1 MKFKEKSGG
10 ISGLKNKLWFN
21 LFLRI
26 TAIFAVFVTV
36 LTVANGTL
44 LPTFY
49 RHKQKN
55 LLISQ
60 IRRMSRMDLNNTSSV
75 SDMLSEFSDKY
86 GFDTEIYTES
96 GKILYTTHGSQML
109 DFLIIGHDGFAMSHE
124 ELIATKR
131 QILADGTVFEQ
142 AHRLFDGEGFML
154 CRKEISNGIFAEV
167 RIKTELIKS
176 SARMAGEFISFVAII
191 CFLLSL
197 VWIFLYVRRFSKPL
211 AQMSKTTKQMAGLQ
225 FERKI
230 SVKGNDEIAQLAI
243 SINVMSDSLYNA
255 LEELKAANLKLQD
268 EIEHERQL
276 DVMRKAFV
284 ANVSHELKT
293 PLAIIKGYAEGLKLN
308 VNSSSRDEYCDT
320 IIDETERM
328 NALVLSILELSRY
341 ESGQIGMN
349 KESFDIGAIAS
360 ECLEKIFKEKNIE
373 IENLIPE
380 NTNIFAD
387 EEQIRQVLNAYLENA
402 LSHTSEGGTV
412 TVKCEEKPDKIRVCI
427 FNTGSHIEE
436 EIMPYIWQSFY
447 RGDTSHKR
455 DEGRFGLGLSI
466 VAAIMKIHGENY
478 GVYNTDDGVCFWFEV
493 PRSQE

>member
-1 MKFKEKSGG
+1 MKFKEKSSG

-26 TAIFAVFVTV
+26 AAIFAVFVTV

-60 IRRMSRMDLNNTSSV
+60 IRRISKVDLNDTSSV

-86 GFDTEIYTES
+86 GFDTEIYAKS

-109 DFLIIGHDGFAMSHE
+109 DFLIIGRDDFTMSHE
-124 ELIATKR
+124 ELVATKR
-131 QILADGTVFEQ
+131 QILFDGTVFEH
-142 AHRLFDGEGFML
+142 AHRIFDKESFML
-154 CRKEISNGIFAEV
+154 CRKEISNGIFAEI

-176 SARMAGEFISFVAII
+176 SARMAGEFISFVAVV
-191 CFLLSL
+191 CFFLSL

-230 SVKGNDEIAQLAI
+230 SVEGNDEIAQLAI
-243 SINVMSDSLYNA
+243 SINVMSDSLYKA

-268 EIEHERQL
+268 EIELERQL

-308 VNSSSRDEYCDT
+308 VNSASKDEYCDT

-341 ESGQIGMN
+341 ESGQIGLN
-349 KESFDIGAIAS
+349 KENFDVSSLSS
-360 ECLEKIFKEKNIE
+360 EILDKIFKEKGIE
-373 IENLIPE
+373 TENLIPK
-380 NTNIFAD
+380 NTGICAD
-387 EEQIRQVLNAYLENA
+387 KEQIRQVIGAYLENA
-402 LSHTSEGGTV
+402 LSHTNIGGKV
-412 TVKCEEKPDKIRVCI
+412 TIKCEENSDKIRVCVV
-427 FNTGSHIEE
+427 NTGSHIDE

-455 DEGRFGLGLSI
+455 DEGRFGSGLSI
-466 VAAIMKIHGENY
+466 VAAIMKMHGENF
-478 GVYNTDDGVCFWFEV
+478 GVYNTEDGVCFWFEV